1 MFDVFVFYVIALFC
15 ACLGTR
21 RLGAIPET
29 SPTCYRC
36 AYDLAGLSAGAP
48 CPECGTPEPGV
59 RLTPEQTELALTR
72 SRQPSI
78 IVASVLVFI
87 VFAYFAEP
95 LAVELLVDSY
105 TRDGFLASS
114 ARNAIRLRELART
127 PPSAIL
133 FPLASAVIAFPLAAR
148 IRDSAN
154 AWKVALAV
162 LCTGLVV
169 QFFVWQV

>member
-1 MFDVFVFYVIALFC
+1 MFDAFVFYVIALFC
-15 ACLGTR
+15 ACLGVR
-21 RLGAIPET
+21 RLAPIPRT
-29 SPTCYRC
+29 SPTCSRC
-36 AYDLAGLSAGAP
+36 DYDLAGLSAGAP

-78 IVASVLVFI
+78 IVASVLIFI
-87 VFAYFAEP
+87 LFAYLAEP

-105 TRDGFLASS
+105 VRDGFLASS

-127 PPSAIL
+127 SPAAIL
-133 FPLASAVIAFPLAAR
+133 FPLASAVVAFPLAAR
-148 IRDSAN
+148 IRDRAT

-162 LCTGLVV
+162 LLAGIFV
-169 QFFVWQV
+169 QFFVWRV